1 MFKIKTF
8 LFLYLFSLAVFSQ
21 GEKLAKEKLKQDL
34 TLFKEIREKANS
46 GLYKYRTKQQIDS
59 IYSWAFS
66 QIKQPKTLLDFYKII
81 LKITDFEGS
90 LHNDTRLPDGF
101 QNKYL
106 SENVFFPYPVKL
118 INNKVIINFK
128 NAEIPLGSQVYSI
141 NGIEIDT
148 ILHSFYKY
156 YTTDGFNISGKSI
169 GINGSFAKY
178 FLLEYGPQNNFLIEY
193 SLPNSTQKLTV
204 DIAGTDNESRKE
216 NFKKRHS
223 LPVDSLQYSIAKNKY
238 SFKIINQNTALLSI
252 HTFVIGMH
260 AKDKE
265 HLAYK
270 KYLDS
275 CFHFLSK
282 NSAIK
287 NLIIDIRNNGGG
299 TDPNDIVTFSYL
311 TQKPYRENSSA
322 YINFQKVP
330 FPNNFIYE
338 ETEIQKQAEERNE
351 FEADLKE
358 EFPKLKG
365 KAYTQDPKFN
375 LLLQPDKNS
384 FKGQIYLLTSP
395 RIASAGSL
403 FASLVAGNINAITI
417 GEETMGGYYGH
428 NGHTPV
434 EYELPNT
441 KIKTQF
447 SIVNLEQDVPKK
459 TNQIFGRGII
469 PDQKV
474 SQTFDDFMSNKDTQF
489 EYTLKLI
496 KSRVYQSYS
505 RKMKIK

>member
-1 MFKIKTF
+1 MLKSKLIFF
-8 LFLYLFSLAVFSQ
+8 LLIPFVMFSQ
-21 GEKLAKEKLKQDL
+21 NEKWAVEKLKQDL
-34 TLFKEIREKANS
+34 TVFKEIREKANS
-46 GLYKYRTKQQIDS
+46 GLYKYRTKKQIDS
-59 IYSWAFS
+59 LYSSAFS
-66 QIKQPKTLLDFYKII
+66 QINEPKELLDFYKII

-90 LHNDTRLPDGF
+90 LHNDTNLPEDYETKVTSG
-101 QNKYL
+101 K
-106 SENVFFPYPVKL
+106 VFFPYPVKL
-118 INNKVIINFK
+118 INNKIIINFK
-128 NAEIPLGSQVYSI
+128 NSFIPLGSQIYSI
-141 NGIEIDT
+141 NGIEIDK

-178 FLLEYGPQNNFLIEY
+178 FLIEYGPKNNFLIEY

-204 DIAGTDNESRKE
+204 NIAGTDNESRKE

-223 LPVDSLQYSIAKNKY
+223 LPVDSLQYSSAKNKY

-275 CFHFLSK
+275 CFQFLSK

-287 NLIIDIRNNGGG
+287 NLIVDVRNDGGG
-299 TDPNDIVTFSYL
+299 TDPNDILTFSYL
-311 TQKPYRENSSA
+311 TQKPYQENSSA
-322 YINFQKVP
+322 YINFQKIP
-330 FPNNFIYE
+330 FPNYFVYE
-338 ETEIQKQAEERNE
+338 ETEVPKKAEERNE

-358 EFPKLKG
+358 EFPILKG
-365 KAYTQDPKFN
+365 EIYTQDPKFN

-384 FKGQIYLLTSP
+384 FKGQIYLLISP

-403 FASLVAGNINAITI
+403 FASLVAGNTNAITI

-459 TNQIFGRGII
+459 SKQLFGRGII
-469 PDQKV
+469 PDYEV
-474 SQTFDDFMSNKDTQF
+474 VQTFDDFMENKDTQF
-489 EYTLKLI
+489 EYTLKLLEQ
-496 KSRVYQSYS
+496 K
-505 RKMKIK
+505 K